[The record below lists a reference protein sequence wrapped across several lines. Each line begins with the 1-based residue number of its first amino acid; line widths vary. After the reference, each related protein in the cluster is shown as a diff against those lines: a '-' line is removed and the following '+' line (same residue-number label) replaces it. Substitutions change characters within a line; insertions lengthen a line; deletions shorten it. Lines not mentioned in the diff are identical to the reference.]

1 MKIFTWMMLE
11 KLKVKNKRK
20 GKCLI
25 ILSKQVTDGIHHS
38 NTKKKTKSNI
48 INFFVEVKYIPK
60 SQRKNHM
67 LRLNNA
73 VP

>member
-1 MKIFTWMMLE
+1 MIVIDMKIFTWMMLE

-38 NTKKKTKSNI
+38 NTIIIKKNQK
-48 INFFVEVKYIPK
+48 
-60 SQRKNHM
+60 
-67 LRLNNA
+67 
-73 VP
+73 

>member
-1 MKIFTWMMLE
+1 MIVIDMKIFTWMMLE

-38 NTKKKTKSNI
+38 NTIKKK
-48 INFFVEVKYIPK
+48 PK
-60 SQRKNHM
+60 
-67 LRLNNA
+67 
-73 VP
+73 VI